1 MQRYE
6 FISSGTNIYTIN
18 NNKGEFVK
26 IRQILRHAP
35 VPNPFRNATH
45 HTAARLR
52 TCAGSVRASHEDEQ
66 NSNAREL
73 PPTHKSA
80 RTLYLHRK
88 EHQDANKRFSEHH
101 AKPLTHNALAKTS
114 RQEALLRIAE
124 KHVSP
129 YGRASF
135 AVQESLFRTSIKP
148 VPHHGRVSPALRK
161 RLFRKSD
168 PREYPHHKNRSAR
181 KHVRKSTL
189 DGS

>member
-1 MQRYE
+1 MNLFPPAQI
-6 FISSGTNIYTIN
+6 FIQLITIRENLLKYDKSSDMRLFRILSATPYI
-18 NNKGEFVK
+18 
-26 IRQILRHAP
+26 IRLRDYAP
-35 VPNPFRNATH
+35 VQAVSER
-45 HTAARLR
+45 R
-52 TCAGSVRASHEDEQ
+52 TKTNK

-148 VPHHGRVSPALRK
+148 VPHHGRVSPAMRK
-161 RLFRKSD
+161 RLSRKSD
-168 PREYPHHKNRSAR
+168 P
-181 KHVRKSTL
+181 
-189 DGS
+189 